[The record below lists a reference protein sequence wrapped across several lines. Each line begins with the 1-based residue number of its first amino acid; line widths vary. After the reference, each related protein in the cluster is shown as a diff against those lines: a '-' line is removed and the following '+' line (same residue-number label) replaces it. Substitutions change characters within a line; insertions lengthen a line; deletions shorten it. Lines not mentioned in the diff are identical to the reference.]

1 MPQSTDAIAPTTGR
15 KRKAVEDQS
24 WEKRGNTQSQSSYSH
39 TPGMTPQ
46 VSENQAIEAVKIE
59 HDEDC
64 QTISIPECSIEEVE
78 EINTAENGESID
90 NMPLALENGGVS
102 GPKTEENTEFFV
114 GSVSGFET
122 H

>member
-1 MPQSTDAIAPTTGR
+1 MPQGTEAIAPTTGR
-15 KRKAVEDQS
+15 KRKALEDHR
-24 WEKRGNTQSQSSYSH
+24 WEKRGNTQSQSSHSH

-46 VSENQAIEAVKIE
+46 VSENEAIEAVKIE